1 MRKWLLVLLILF
13 LLACAAGFYFYKT
26 IFGSNVDLGEKERI
40 DFYINTEDSLE
51 DLKSELKAENILQN
65 EQAFD
70 IVSMLMQF
78 TKPKP
83 GLYEL
88 ENGMSN
94 RDLISL
100 FRAGR
105 QKALKLTFNNFR
117 KVEDLIGYFG
127 SQLESDSTSIAKHFL
142 SEAVNTKYGVTRDNL
157 MSLFIPNTYQIYW
170 NTKPEKLVARLVQER
185 EKFFDEERMA
195 KASKLELT
203 KEEIYTLA
211 SIVQKETLV
220 NSEKPRVAGVYIN
233 RLKRGQL
240 LQADP
245 TVVFANGD
253 FELRRVLNKHLAID
267 SPYNTYKYEGLP
279 PGPICMPDVSS
290 IDAVLNYEKHKYLY
304 FCASPDN
311 SGRHLFAKTLIEHN
325 RNADKYRAYL
335 NKQRIFR

>member
-105 QKALKLTFNNFR
+105 QKALKPVSYTHLT
-117 KVEDLIGYFG
+117 L
-127 SQLESDSTSIAKHFL
+127 
-142 SEAVNTKYGVTRDNL
+142 
-157 MSLFIPNTYQIYW
+157 
-170 NTKPEKLVARLVQER
+170 
-185 EKFFDEERMA
+185 
-195 KASKLELT
+195 
-203 KEEIYTLA
+203 
-211 SIVQKETLV
+211 
-220 NSEKPRVAGVYIN
+220 
-233 RLKRGQL
+233 
-240 LQADP
+240 P
-245 TVVFANGD
+245 T
-253 FELRRVLNKHLAID
+253 
-267 SPYNTYKYEGLP
+267 
-279 PGPICMPDVSS
+279 ICSV
-290 IDAVLNYEKHKYLY
+290 
-304 FCASPDN
+304 
-311 SGRHLFAKTLIEHN
+311 
-325 RNADKYRAYL
+325 
-335 NKQRIFR
+335 